1 MDVFITALSITTG
14 GILGVALAA
23 VAIFALLRF
32 LVLAAQVLEAL
43 GLMVYRKLGLEERDR
58 QIVEELRRLRRE
70 ELRDPKLMSR
80 SKERRQEVFNR
91 FGVK

>member
-43 GLMVYRKLGLEERDR
+43 GLMAYRKLGLEERDR

-70 ELRDPKLMSR
+70 EHRDPKLMSR
-80 SKERRQEVFNR
+80 SKERRQEVFDR
-91 FGVK
+91 VGVK

>member
-80 SKERRQEVFNR
+80 SKERRQEVFDR

>member
-1 MDVFITALSITTG
+1 MDVFINALFITTG

-23 VAIFALLRF
+23 VVIFALLRL
-32 LVLAAQVLEAL
+32 LVLAGQAL
-43 GLMVYRKLGLEERDR
+43 KALNLMAYRKLGLEERDQR
-58 QIVEELRRLRRE
+58 IVEELRRLRRE

-80 SKERRQEVFNR
+80 SKERRQEVFDR

>member
-32 LVLAAQVLEAL
+32 LVLAAQVIEAL

-80 SKERRQEVFNR
+80 SKERRQEVFDR

>member
-14 GILGVALAA
+14 GILGVALAV
-23 VAIFALLRF
+23 VAIFALLRL
-32 LVLAAQVLEAL
+32 LVLATQVLEAL
-43 GLMVYRKLGLEERDR
+43 GLMAYRKLGLEERDR

-80 SKERRQEVFNR
+80 SKERRQEVFAR

>member
-1 MDVFITALSITTG
+1 MDVFITALAVTTG
-14 GILGVALAA
+14 GILGVALAV
-23 VAIFALLRF
+23 VAIFALLRL
-32 LVLAAQVLEAL
+32 LVLATQVLEAL
-43 GLMVYRKLGLEERDR
+43 GNMAYRKLGLEERDR

-80 SKERRQEVFNR
+80 SKERRQEVFAR

>member
-14 GILGVALAA
+14 GILGVVLAA

-32 LVLAAQVLEAL
+32 LVLAVQAL
-43 GLMVYRKLGLEERDR
+43 KALNLMAYRALGLEERDR
-58 QIVEELRRLRRE
+58 RFVEELRRLRE
-70 ELRDPKLMSR
+70 EERHDPKLRSR
-80 SKERRQEVFNR
+80 SRERRRELVER

>member
-14 GILGVALAA
+14 GILGVVLAA

-32 LVLAAQVLEAL
+32 LVLAVQAL
-43 GLMVYRKLGLEERDR
+43 KALNLMAYRALGLEERDR
-58 QIVEELRRLRRE
+58 RFAEELRRLRE
-70 ELRDPKLMSR
+70 EERHDPKLRSR
-80 SKERRQEVFNR
+80 SRERRRELVER

>member
-23 VAIFALLRF
+23 VAIFVLLRLF
-32 LVLAAQVLEAL
+32 VLARGVLK
-43 GLMVYRKLGLEERDR
+43 GLNLMAYRKLGLEERDQR
-58 QIVEELRRLRRE
+58 LAEELRRLRRE

-80 SKERRQEVFNR
+80 RKERRQEVFDR

>member
-32 LVLAAQVLEAL
+32 LVLAAQVIEAL

-80 SKERRQEVFNR
+80 SKERRQEVFAR

>member
-23 VAIFALLRF
+23 VAIFALLRL
-32 LVLAAQVLEAL
+32 LVLATQVLEAL
-43 GLMVYRKLGLEERDR
+43 GNMAYRKLGLEERDR

-80 SKERRQEVFNR
+80 SKERRQEVFAR